1 MSEEADCRFFL
12 REKPLAT
19 VEFDLSSS
27 IKFTEEIERE
37 REGGMGI
44 LGNLDRDSDSI

>member
-1 MSEEADCRFFL
+1 MLMSEEADCRFFP
-12 REKPLAT
+12 RERPLAMG
-19 VEFDLSSS
+19 EFDMSSS
-27 IKFTEEIERE
+27 IKFTEERN